1 MPLLPQPH
9 HFIGPQKPIFY
20 SSSDET
26 QHFDVLEETRE
37 RLQRLQ
43 QENDRI
49 ERRINFSFSN
59 TQKKTN
65 KNIEISNFVS
75 ISDHQKKFLQPSSS
89 DSETVSTSKSESE
102 DSENK
107 KKLEGK

>member
-1 MPLLPQPH
+1 MPQPH
-9 HFIGPQKPIFY
+9 HFVGPQKPIFY

-59 TQKKTN
+59 TQKTN
-65 KNIEISNFVS
+65 KAIENINFAL
-75 ISDHQKKFLQPSSS
+75 IPDQQKQFLHPSSS
-89 DSETVSTSKSESE
+89 DSETVSSSKSESE
-102 DSENK
+102 NSENK